1 MAKSSVK
8 AGLRLLE
15 ENYTEAGVD
24 CYFIRA
30 PLFEQSC
37 PSGLRRSEGNPRA
50 RPRLKANRYYSGEL
64 ISLL

>member
-1 MAKSSVK
+1 VK

-30 PLFEQSC
+30 RLLRTGLPLPPADE
-37 PSGLRRSEGNPRA
+37 PRKSA
-50 RPRLKANRYYSGEL
+50 GGAQD
-64 ISLL
+64 

>member
-37 PSGLRRSEGNPRA
+37 LNGLRMSQGNPLA
-50 RPRLKANRYYSGEL
+50 GPWLNSAEVILVN
-64 ISLL
+64 

>member
-30 PLFEQSC
+30 PLFRQGRLC
-37 PSGLRRSEGNPRA
+37 GLRMSEGNPPA
-50 RPRLKANRYYSGEL
+50 RPEAEANRNYSGEL

>member
-8 AGLRLLE
+8 VGLRLLE

-30 PLFEQSC
+30 RLFAQGC
-37 PSGLRRSEGNPRA
+37 LYGLRMSEGNLPA
-50 RPRLKANRYYSGEL
+50 GPRL
-64 ISLL
+64 